1 MSSWQQIVIEV
12 TARYSFLVKCV
23 EPRVSE
29 SMRLGSLS
37 RHNKDL
43 ERRTLRSPRRV
54 TVLGPRINCVIAL
67 RQISVTA
74 LFYLEDSRRI
84 HPGRR
89 EEGRSAPVWGGG
101 SGVGGERGPSGPSF
115 YVFFFPLGLPCA
127 FWAWPGCQFH
137 ETEDESYSEQN
148 PKHHVILWEWPAT

>member
-1 MSSWQQIVIEV
+1 MSSWQQIMIEV
-12 TARYSFLVKCV
+12 TARYSFLAKCV

-43 ERRTLRSPRRV
+43 ERRTLRSPRHV
-54 TVLGPRINCVIAL
+54 TVLGPWTNRVIAL

-89 EEGRSAPVWGGG
+89 EERGGARQC
-101 SGVGGERGPSGPSF
+101 GVVVVGWGEREGPLA
-115 YVFFFPLGLPCA
+115 PLSMCFSSPWACPVHIGLGQDA
-127 FWAWPGCQFH
+127 NFMRLRMKVI
-137 ETEDESYSEQN
+137 QN
-148 PKHHVILWEWPAT
+148 KIQNTM

>member
-12 TARYSFLVKCV
+12 TARYSFLAKCV

-43 ERRTLRSPRRV
+43 ERRTLRSPRHV
-54 TVLGPRINCVIAL
+54 TVLGPWTNRVIAL
-67 RQISVTA
+67 RQNSVTA

-84 HPGRR
+84 HPRRR
-89 EEGRSAPVWGGG
+89 EERGARQRAGWGWGVEREIKRVRTRGGDRGSESPLAPL
-101 SGVGGERGPSGPSF
+101 F
-115 YVFFFPLGLPCA
+115 ICFFLPPGLPYA
-127 FWAWPGCQFH
+127 NWA
-137 ETEDESYSEQN
+137 
-148 PKHHVILWEWPAT
+148 